1 MSSHSKM
8 ILLMIHYP
16 RAHKMWSLDQQY
28 QHHVGTRWKYKL
40 SCPTLESESETMR
53 VGSSFPTLTNHTVI
67 LMSLKFGKQCITQFF
82 KTGTTVD
89 EEAPFKFKYFYIRK
103 EVLNFHI
110 KKYTFS
116 SV

>member
-53 VGSSFPTLTNHTVI
+53 VGSSFPTLTNHSYSNAPKIWETMHNTI
-67 LMSLKFGKQCITQFF
+67 LQNWYYCG
-82 KTGTTVD
+82 
-89 EEAPFKFKYFYIRK
+89 
-103 EVLNFHI
+103 
-110 KKYTFS
+110 
-116 SV
+116 